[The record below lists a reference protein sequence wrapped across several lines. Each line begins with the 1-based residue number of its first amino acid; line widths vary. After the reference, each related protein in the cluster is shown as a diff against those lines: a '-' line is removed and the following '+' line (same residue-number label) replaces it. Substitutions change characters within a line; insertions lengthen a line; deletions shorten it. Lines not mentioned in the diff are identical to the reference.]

1 MPLHGT
7 RLGTILR
14 RWFCLGLLLCAP
26 AWSEERLTVS
36 LATADYPPLI
46 DLRQPNGGLLT
57 QIVVEAFRLSN
68 VEVRLERMP
77 NNRAI
82 TGVVRGTYE
91 GSYGWAYN
99 AERGSKL
106 RYSKRPIHANR
117 MVFFQRRGQQF
128 PWVRLVDLAPF
139 LIGVT
144 LGNHYSDEFAR
155 LQEAGALRV
164 QQAASDAIN
173 IKKLVLGRIDLF
185 PMEEEAGR
193 FLVAQEL
200 TPVEQSKIVA
210 QSVAFDTVPVY
221 LVIRRSHPLAQVLID
236 RFDRG
241 FRQLSDSG
249 QLQRIL
255 EQAKRTSGAS
265 YPVEGGFPP

>member
-14 RWFCLGLLLCAP
+14 RWLCLGLLVCAP
-26 AWSEERLTVS
+26 AWSDERLTVS

-46 DLRQPNGGLLT
+46 DLRLPNGGVLT

-68 VEVRLERMP
+68 VEVHLERMP

-106 RYSKRPIHANR
+106 LYSKRPIHANR
-117 MVFFQRRGQQF
+117 MVFFQRRDQQY
-128 PWVRLVDLAPF
+128 PWVHLADLAPF

-155 LQEAGALRV
+155 LQEAGVLRV

-173 IKKLVLGRIDLF
+173 MKKLVLGRIDLF
-185 PMEEEAGR
+185 PMQEAAGC

-200 TPVEQSKIVA
+200 TPEEQSKVVA
-210 QSVAFDTVPVY
+210 QPLAFDTVPVY
-221 LVIRRSHPLAQVLID
+221 LVIRRSHPLAQVLIE

-255 EQAKRTSGAS
+255 EQPRRTGGAGA
-265 YPVEGGFPP
+265 PGDGACPP